1 MSILRFQ
8 TKKSAGDKITFVTAY
23 DYPSA
28 CLVEASAVDAVLVG
42 DSVAM
47 VVHGHNSTIYATEAM
62 MEMHTEAVAR
72 GLKKTFLV
80 ADMPFMSYR
89 RSDRD
94 ALVMAEKLIRAGANA
109 VKAEGADGNLV
120 WMQHA
125 VQSGIP
131 VMGHLGLTPQHIHT
145 LGGFRVQGRAQAAQ
159 EKLMKDALALQA
171 AGCFALVL
179 ECVPSA
185 VAEKV
190 TQALDIP
197 TIGIGA
203 GPNTDGQVLV
213 WHDMLG
219 LQNEFKP
226 TFLRQF
232 AQLGDATVSALNTYA
247 EAVLAKEYPAK
258 EHCYGDQ

>member
-1 MSILRFQ
+1 MSIQRFQ
-8 TKKSAGDKITFVTAY
+8 AKKSAGEKITFVTAY
-23 DYPSA
+23 DFPSA
-28 CLVEASAVDAVLVG
+28 CLVEKSDVDAVLVG
-42 DSVAM
+42 DSLAM
-47 VVHGHNSTIYATEAM
+47 VVHGHDSTIHATEAM
-62 MEMHTEAVAR
+62 MQMHTEAVAR

-80 ADMPFMSYR
+80 ADTPFMSYR

-94 ALVMAEKLIRAGANA
+94 ALVVAEHLIRAGANA
-109 VKAEGADGNLV
+109 IKAEGADGNLN

-145 LGGFRVQGRAQAAQ
+145 LGGFKVQGRAQAAQ
-159 EKLMKDALALQA
+159 EKLLQDALALQE
-171 AGCFALVL
+171 AGCFSLVL

-203 GPNTDGQVLV
+203 GPDTDGQILV

-232 AQLGDATVSALNTYA
+232 AQLGDEAVSALNTYA
-247 EAVLAKEYPAK
+247 NAVTAKEYPAQ
-258 EHCYGDQ
+258 EHCYGD